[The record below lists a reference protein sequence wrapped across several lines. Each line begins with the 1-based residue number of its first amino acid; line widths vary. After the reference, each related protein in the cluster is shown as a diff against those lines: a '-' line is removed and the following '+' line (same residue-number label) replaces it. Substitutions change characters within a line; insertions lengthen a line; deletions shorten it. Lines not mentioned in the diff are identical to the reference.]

1 LLILSVFFNKNI
13 PAGDILTFNP
23 GEQKEAPII
32 PIGGQR

>member
-1 LLILSVFFNKNI
+1 LFYNFCFLNKNI

-32 PIGGQR
+32 PIGGQK